1 MARPLTHWF
10 KPPQPGDI
18 VWCRFPQLDAPGPGP
33 KPRPALVIAVGDADT
48 KPVVR
53 VAYGTSQK
61 TDQLYPGEFAILPTE
76 ADAFTES
83 GLSYATKFDLGKIFE
98 LDYNDIWFGVP
109 PQAPYGQHPKLGILH
124 PSLLRRA
131 KAAHTAASRR
141 S

>member
-1 MARPLTHWF
+1 MSRTRILGPRLLQ
-10 KPPQPGDI
+10 PPTQPSTTG
-18 VWCRFPQLDAPGPGP
+18 
-33 KPRPALVIAVGDADT
+33 
-48 KPVVR
+48 
-53 VAYGTSQK
+53 GT
-61 TDQLYPGEFAILPTE
+61 TPYPGEFAILPTE

-141 S
+141 A